1 MTCRERYATV
11 WSVTIKVNVAQSA
24 QGRKRRI
31 YTMTDTHDG
40 GPAFPACNEA
50 NINATMGMTLRD
62 WFAGQ
67 ASEPPESWISMQR
80 GIDRNRNPYNEPHKP
95 APRDD
100 FQLTAEWK
108 FAHADAMLAARS
120 EAK

>member
-1 MTCRERYATV
+1 MGQDKT
-11 WSVTIKVNVAQSA
+11 
-24 QGRKRRI
+24 
-31 YTMTDTHDG
+31 G
-40 GPAFPACNEA
+40 GPAFP
-50 NINATMGMTLRD
+50 IPKTDTHDTWPGMTLRD

-67 ASEPPESWISMQR
+67 ASEPPESWISLQR
-80 GIDRNRNPYNEPHKP
+80 GIDRNRNPYNEPYKP

-120 EAK
+120 GGDT